1 VRICTY
7 SLGSG
12 GGGGGEEK
20 SCQSKGGGGSGRGRM
35 VVYRFDGAALIYTQ
49 PSCHSGVSSSEVRLY
64 RGAQTITATHVDTD
78 VDLHTLF
85 LSLLRSVYVCMR
97 I

>member
-1 VRICTY
+1 
-7 SLGSG
+7 
-12 GGGGGEEK
+12 
-20 SCQSKGGGGSGRGRM
+20 
-35 VVYRFDGAALIYTQ
+35 
-49 PSCHSGVSSSEVRLY
+49 LY

-78 VDLHTLF
+78 VDAHTLF